1 MVVGEV
7 SPSLGAPSVPRSLQ
21 ILLYL
26 GALHTTTFGES
37 ASVFYF
43 SINALPPVFL
53 SLPCDGVSF
62 PKPTLSPQLSIPAT

>member
-7 SPSLGAPSVPRSLQ
+7 SPSLGAPSVPRCLQ

-26 GALHTTTFGES
+26 GALHTFGES